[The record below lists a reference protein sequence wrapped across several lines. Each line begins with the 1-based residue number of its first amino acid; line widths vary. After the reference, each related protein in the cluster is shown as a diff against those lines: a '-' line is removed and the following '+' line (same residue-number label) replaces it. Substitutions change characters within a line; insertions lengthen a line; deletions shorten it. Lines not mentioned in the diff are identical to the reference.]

1 MPKMMLSDE
10 EADLILK
17 RRASEFQKIKK
28 FGECKWCDKIIRIN
42 FNNSI
47 LTYKYCPV
55 CGKPLKG
62 EKL

>member
-17 RRASEFQKIKK
+17 RRAAEFQKIKK
-28 FGECKWCDKIIRIN
+28 FGECKWCENIIRIN

-47 LTYKYCPV
+47 LVYKYCPV

-62 EKL
+62 DKK